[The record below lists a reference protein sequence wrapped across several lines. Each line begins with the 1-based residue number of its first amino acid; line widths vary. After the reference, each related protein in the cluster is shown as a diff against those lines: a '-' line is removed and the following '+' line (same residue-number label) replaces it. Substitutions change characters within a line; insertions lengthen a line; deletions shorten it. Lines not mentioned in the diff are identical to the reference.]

1 MATLSKCT
9 LPFDE
14 PSGVEGGHMLFRASR
29 ACQDQ
34 SCLRV
39 LASGQPYYPLVGQAV
54 AELLIQEVHMYIHVD
69 VHELAV

>member
-1 MATLSKCT
+1 
-9 LPFDE
+9 
-14 PSGVEGGHMLFRASR
+14 MLFRASR